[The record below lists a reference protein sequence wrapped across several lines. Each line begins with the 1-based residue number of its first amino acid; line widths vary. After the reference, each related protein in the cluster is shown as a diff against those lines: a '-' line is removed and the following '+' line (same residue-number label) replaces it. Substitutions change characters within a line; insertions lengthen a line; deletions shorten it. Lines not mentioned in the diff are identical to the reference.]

1 MKRHFRYPREV
12 TSDRQRVRIAGRYAL
27 FAQIGAG
34 GMASVHLGRLI
45 GNVGFTRTVAI
56 KVLHASYA
64 KDPDFVA
71 MLLDEARI
79 TALIQ
84 HPNVVSTLDIVT
96 TGGEL
101 FVVMEYVHGLSLSEL
116 IDLCQAN
123 GEKIPVRVAAG
134 ILNGVLLGLHSAH
147 ETTNHG
153 KPLGIVHRD
162 VSPHNIL
169 VGQDGTPRLL
179 DFGVAKAVG
188 QRHVTRDGVIKG
200 KLAYMAPEHLRGN
213 ATRQSDL
220 YSAAVILW
228 EMLTGKRISTTN
240 EGGPISSDAIEPPSG
255 SLAETGANLSV
266 EQLDLIDEVVMR
278 GLEGDPAK
286 RFASAV
292 EMALALEASIPLASA
307 AEIGDWV
314 STLAHKELA
323 ERASLVAEIERARLD
338 DLTVL
343 PAKKMAAAPTSPLRT
358 RALVAVGIGLIGVL
372 LFMLV
377 RSPSQPHRP
386 LADTPAPEI
395 AAAPVL
401 AAPSVAPSPA
411 ASIPSAPPTNKT
423 ARPFSP
429 PTHIKP
435 PPHATPNRACD
446 PPYVLDSAGRKVFK
460 DECLR

>member
-1 MKRHFRYPREV
+1 M

-45 GNVGFTRTVAI
+45 GTVGFTRTVAI
-56 KVLHASYA
+56 KVLHASFA

-116 IDLCQAN
+116 IDLCQAK
-123 GEKIPVRVAAG
+123 GEKIPVRIAAG

-220 YSAAVILW
+220 YSAAVVLW
-228 EMLTGKRISTTN
+228 ETLTGKRISTTN
-240 EGGPISSDAIEPPSG
+240 EGGPISSDSIEPPSG
-255 SLAETGANLSV
+255 SLAEADATLSV
-266 EQLDLIDEVVMR
+266 EQLDHIDEVVMR

-307 AEIGDWV
+307 AEVGDWV
-314 STLAHKELA
+314 SSLAHQELA
-323 ERASLVAEIERARLD
+323 ERASLVAEIERAALD

-343 PAKKMAAAPTSPLRT
+343 PAKKSPAPSPRSPLRK
-358 RALVAVGIGLIGVL
+358 RAFITLGVSLIGLL
-372 LFMLV
+372 LFALV
-377 RSPSQPHRP
+377 RSPSRP
-386 LADTPAPEI
+386 SPPIAETPAPEI
-395 AAAPVL
+395 AAAPVP
-401 AAPSVAPSPA
+401 AAPSLAPPSES
-411 ASIPSAPPTNKT
+411 SIPTAPPIAKT

-435 PPHATPNRACD
+435 PAHALPTRACD